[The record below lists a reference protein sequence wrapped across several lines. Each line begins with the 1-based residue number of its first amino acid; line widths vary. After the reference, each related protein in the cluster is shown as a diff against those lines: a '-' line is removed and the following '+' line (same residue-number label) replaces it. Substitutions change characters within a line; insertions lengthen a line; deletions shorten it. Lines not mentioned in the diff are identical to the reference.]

1 MTEPDPRTDGW
12 DEELEQELPAPSDE
26 EVQAGVEHD
35 RALAKGGPLLNA
47 DGSPFKGM
55 SG

>member
-12 DEELEQELPAPSDE
+12 DEELEQELPPPSDD

-35 RALAKGGPLLNA
+35 RARAVAA
-47 DGSPFKGM
+47 DDSDWVPE
-55 SG
+55 

>member
-12 DEELEQELPAPSDE
+12 DEELEQELPPPSDE

-35 RALAKGGPLLNA
+35 ERLWE
-47 DGSPFKGM
+47 DGT
-55 SG
+55 